1 MKWRAA
7 GNLGVV
13 LYRRS
18 MYVNKEG
25 GIFMR
30 QLTYFTLPN
39 NGKPGLAFRALLPTI
54 FLRSL

>member
-1 MKWRAA
+1 
-7 GNLGVV
+7 
-13 LYRRS
+13 
-18 MYVNKEG
+18 MYINKEG

-54 FLRSL
+54 FLESLQSRRVFKTAALAT